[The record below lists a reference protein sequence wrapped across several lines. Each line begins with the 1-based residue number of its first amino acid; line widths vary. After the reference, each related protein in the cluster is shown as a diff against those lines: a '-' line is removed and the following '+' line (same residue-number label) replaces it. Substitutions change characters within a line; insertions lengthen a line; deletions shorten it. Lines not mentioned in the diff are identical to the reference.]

1 MEKKVYILKISRE
14 KNELILV
21 TTNVKIRR
29 NGPSGP
35 DSSNT
40 EKGGGTRAEIEE
52 TQKGVTLEV
61 RMLNLRLNMR

>member
-1 MEKKVYILKISRE
+1 MEREVYILKISRE

-21 TTNVKIRR
+21 TTNVGRR

-35 DSSNT
+35 DPSHT
-40 EKGGGTRAEIEE
+40 EKGGGTRAKIEE
-52 TQKGVTLEV
+52 AQKGVSLEV